1 MLSVAHAAGVKVRS
15 ERLDWMYQG
24 GVGARQEA
32 DQRLNSNAEAKLQPA
47 ADQLAGQDRGRVDKV
62 TELPSFYAEDT
73 PASANETWQRL
84 HADPLF
90 AIKQQELASRRSILS
105 NPVKMEAIKSQVS
118 KVRQEYGKDSRDRKR
133 ASSREDKNYSRRGRR
148 EESNRERE
156 RERYEEFER
165 KDRRRVHRYEENYSN
180 RPHERPSYHRDT
192 AEHRTQR
199 RRSGHSRSRSP
210 ARDKYGMTYADHVP
224 EEVRNSDRSQIAEAT
239 RRRLE
244 EGRRKQ
250 EEEERSVSRDRGWKK
265 HHRDYRPGRLT
276 EEDRRRRLEQME
288 SAANDYEAQRK
299 GRIAEQIYQE
309 SKEEAQQRDRREDGT
324 SKFLQTATRD
334 AYAQRGEVA
343 DAVGRR
349 RAFSQAR
356 DDEGRGFT
364 HRGR

>member
-1 MLSVAHAAGVKVRS
+1 
-15 ERLDWMYQG
+15 
-24 GVGARQEA
+24 
-32 DQRLNSNAEAKLQPA
+32 
-47 ADQLAGQDRGRVDKV
+47 
-62 TELPSFYAEDT
+62 
-73 PASANETWQRL
+73 
-84 HADPLF
+84 
-90 AIKQQELASRRSILS
+90 
-105 NPVKMEAIKSQVS
+105 
-118 KVRQEYGKDSRDRKR
+118 
-133 ASSREDKNYSRRGRR
+133 
-148 EESNRERE
+148 
-156 RERYEEFER
+156 
-165 KDRRRVHRYEENYSN
+165 
-180 RPHERPSYHRDT
+180 
-192 AEHRTQR
+192 
-199 RRSGHSRSRSP
+199 
-210 ARDKYGMTYADHVP
+210 MTYADHVP

-250 EEEERSVSRDRGWKK
+250 EEEERSVSRDRDWKR

-276 EEDRRRRLEQME
+276 EEDRQRRLEQME

-299 GRIAEQIYQE
+299 GRIAEQVYQE
-309 SKEEAQQRDRREDGT
+309 SKEEAQQRERREDGT